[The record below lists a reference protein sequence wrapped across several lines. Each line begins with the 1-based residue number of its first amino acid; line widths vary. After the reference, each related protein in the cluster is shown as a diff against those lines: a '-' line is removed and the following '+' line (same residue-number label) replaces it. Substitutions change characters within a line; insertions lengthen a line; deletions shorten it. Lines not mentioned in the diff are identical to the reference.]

1 MNELNIFENAE
12 FGQVRTVTI
21 EGEIWFVGKDVAT
34 ALGYAK
40 ARNAIS
46 AHVLDEDKK
55 DAPIQGTPGGT
66 QTMTIIN
73 ESGLYALILSSK
85 LDSAKRFKHWATS
98 EVLPAIRKHGMYA
111 VDELLENPDIA
122 IKAFTAL
129 KEERDKNKALQKD
142 IQRMKPKEVFA
153 DAVSASHTSIL
164 IGDLA
169 KLLKQNGYLHAG
181 IADAFGGT
189 GNRRDVGS
197 RGATVRGGIFKLQR
211 GREEAWMTKRE
222 KLAIIG
228 KALDIEH
235 GNNVFKANF
244 MYTSDIELSITI
256 EEPDKESLGFSVVKV
271 FRFRTNRPLDMEE
284 FLGYLEYMGS
294 LPDLLENPS

>member
-1 MNELNIFENAE
+1 MNDLNIFENAE

-21 EGEIWFVGKDVAT
+21 DGEPWFVGKDVAE
-34 ALGYAK
+34 ALGYSDTNK
-40 ARNAIS
+40 AVAM
-46 AHVLDEDKK
+46 HVENEDKK
-55 DAPIQGTPGGT
+55 LNDKSSSSFGQRGATL
-66 QTMTIIN
+66 IN

-85 LDSAKRFKHWATS
+85 LDSAKRFKHWVTS

-169 KLLKQNGYLHAG
+169 KLLKQNGYETGQKRLFEQLRQEG
-181 IADAFGGT
+181 YLIKGGS
-189 GNRRDVGS
+189 S
-197 RGATVRGGIFKLQR
+197 RNMPTQISMDMNLFEVK
-211 GREEAWMTKRE
+211 ET
-222 KLAIIG
+222 
-228 KALDIEH
+228 
-235 GNNVFKANF
+235 
-244 MYTSDIELSITI
+244 SITN
-256 EEPDKESLGFSVVKV
+256 PDGSVRVTKTTKVTGKGQQYFINRYLGERKA
-271 FRFRTNRPLDMEE
+271 
-284 FLGYLEYMGS
+284 G
-294 LPDLLENPS
+294 